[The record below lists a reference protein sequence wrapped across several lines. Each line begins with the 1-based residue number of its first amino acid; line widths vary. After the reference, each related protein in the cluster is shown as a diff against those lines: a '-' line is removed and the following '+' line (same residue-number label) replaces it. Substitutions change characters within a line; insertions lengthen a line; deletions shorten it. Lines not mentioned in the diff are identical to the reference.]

1 MEMDLEKLWDKKKA
15 SEKLKYLRIETEVKK
30 EIIARIKCAAK
41 SIKTHLEE
49 NNFSA
54 NDILKDNIKYKA
66 IIIDIKE
73 AIYYFEVDALKEQLQ
88 KFDIYPDKLESVM
101 YSNGSR
107 IYLYILPSKSEE
119 AD

>member
-1 MEMDLEKLWDKKKA
+1 MGMDLEQLWDKKKA
-15 SEKLKYLRIETEVKK
+15 SEKLKYLKIETEVKQELAAK
-30 EIIARIKCAAK
+30 IKRAAK

-54 NDILKDNIKYKA
+54 NDILKDNIKYKV

-73 AIYYFEVDALKEQLQ
+73 AIYYFEVVNLKEQLQ
-88 KFDIYPDKLESVM
+88 KFDIYPDKIESDM